1 MKNLQRYPLPRVGVM
16 LILGIVFGDYFAN
29 VPSWIWLTCASVC
42 VIVAIG
48 MKRYRSSILILCAT
62 FFLGAWLIGN
72 EECRMKNEVSFNR
85 KPMAQAD
92 SSSFILHSSFSFQ
105 GIIAS
110 KPVVK
115 GKVTQFDLLVVGKG
129 KPIKLRASILRDT
142 LSDKD
147 KALALGQG
155 IMAHSRIK
163 PIENH
168 RSSMG
173 FDYARW
179 AQVHGYVGQTFITP
193 QEWEPSI
200 VSLSSISWFQRT
212 QLAAMKWRE
221 SIIQRMPTSAD
232 GSPTRSIIV
241 AMALGEKGTLSQET
255 KELYSDTG
263 ASHVLA
269 LSGIHLSI
277 LFGILL
283 FAASRRKRSVIWQSF
298 LLTTVWLYVV
308 LTGMSPSIIRSATML
323 SLYGLMA
330 LSHRHTT
337 SLNTLAFAA
346 IIMLVINPLTLW
358 DVGFQMS
365 FLSVASIV
373 MALQWLEHRGINFHS
388 LGKKIMT
395 VFFVI
400 PIAAQLATFPLVMYY
415 FESFPC
421 LFLLT
426 NFIVIPMAYIVLY
439 GMVAWIIL
447 LPFPSINTI
456 VFHIIEQVVDWGN
469 TALYSIASLPYSSIT
484 NIHIS
489 PLQVCLIYILIICL
503 LAIIHRLTKAHFQA
517 RFLQINHIE

>member
-1 MKNLQRYPLPRVGVM
+1 MKNLQRYPLPRVGIL
-16 LILGIVFGDYFAN
+16 LILGIVFGDYFTN
-29 VPSWIWLTCASVC
+29 VPPWIWLTCASVC

-92 SSSFILHSSFSFQ
+92 SSSFILQSSFSFQ

-179 AQVHGYVGQTFITP
+179 TQVHGYVGQTFLSFHD
-193 QEWEPSI
+193 WEPCT
-200 VSLSSISWFQRT
+200 VSLTTLSWFQRT
-212 QLAAMKWRE
+212 RLAAMKWRE
-221 SIIQRMPTSAD
+221 HIIQRMPTSAD
-232 GSPTRSIIV
+232 GSPTHSIIV

-269 LSGIHLSI
+269 LSGLHLSI

-283 FAASRRKRSVIWQSF
+283 FATSRRKRSVIWQSF

-323 SLYGLMA
+323 SLYGLMT

-373 MALQWLEHRGINFHS
+373 MALQWMRNQNISFHS
-388 LGKKIMT
+388 HRNNIITIFL
-395 VFFVI
+395 VI
-400 PIAAQLATFPLVMYY
+400 PIAAQLATIPIVMYHFGRFSSY
-415 FESFPC
+415 
-421 LFLLT
+421 FLLS
-426 NFIVIPMAYIVLY
+426 NLIVLPIAYIVLY
-439 GMVAWIIL
+439 GMVAWVIL

-456 VFHIIEQVVDWGN
+456 VFHAIEQVVDWGN
-469 TALYSIASLPYSSIT
+469 TALSFIAFLPYSSIT

-489 PLQVCLIYILIICL
+489 LLQVCLIYILIICL
-503 LAIIHRLTKAHFQA
+503 IAIIHRLTKAHFQA
-517 RFLQINHIE
+517 RFLQINNIE